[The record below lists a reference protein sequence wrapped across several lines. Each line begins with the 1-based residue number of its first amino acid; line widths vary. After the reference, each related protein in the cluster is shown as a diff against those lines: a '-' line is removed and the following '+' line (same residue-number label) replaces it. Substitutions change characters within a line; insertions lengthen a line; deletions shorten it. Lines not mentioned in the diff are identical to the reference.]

1 MSEASMLKEFLEL
14 VQIPVQSRD
23 ERKIADVLK
32 KKLLDLGLSVEEDNA
47 AEKLGGNTGNLIAR
61 LPGDPDVPSI
71 LLSAHMDRVKN
82 PGAIHPV
89 VNEAEGLIK
98 SDGTSI
104 LAADDVSGLCAVLE
118 GLRRVRESGR
128 PHGPVEVVFSVCEE
142 IGVQGSGLL
151 DFSKLKSKQAFVFD
165 APGRIG
171 RIINQA
177 PTKCKIEIK
186 VHGIKA
192 HAGNEPEK
200 GLSAI
205 RVAAD
210 AIMHLQEGRITPTV
224 VSNIGVIKGGTGTN
238 VVPDLCEM
246 TAEARST
253 DDAAL
258 EKYLVDFRAA
268 FEDAAR
274 RWNTPI
280 DLSIKTLYHTFLVDP
295 QSDIVST
302 ALAALRTVDVEGWC
316 ERGGGGMDGNHFNWN
331 GIPAI
336 GLALGYSKNHTN
348 AEQIYM
354 SDLFRA
360 GQVASELIHIT
371 CEKAK
376 GSGS

>member
-23 ERKIADVLK
+23 ERKIADVVK
-32 KKLLDLGLSVEEDNA
+32 QKLIDLGLTVEEDNA
-47 AEKLGGNTGNLIAR
+47 GEKLGGNTGNLIGR
-61 LPGDPDVPSI
+61 LAGASDVPSI
-71 LLSAHMDRVKN
+71 LLSAHLDRVRN
-82 PGAIHPV
+82 SGAIHPV
-89 VNEAEGLIK
+89 VNEAEDLIK

-104 LAADDVSGLCAVLE
+104 LAADDVSGLCAVLD
-118 GLRRVRESGR
+118 GLRRVKESGK

-142 IGVQGSGLL
+142 IGVQGSGQL

-224 VSNIGVIKGGTGTN
+224 VSYIGVI
-238 VVPDLCEM
+238 
-246 TAEARST
+246 
-253 DDAAL
+253 
-258 EKYLVDFRAA
+258 
-268 FEDAAR
+268 
-274 RWNTPI
+274 
-280 DLSIKTLYHTFLVDP
+280 
-295 QSDIVST
+295 
-302 ALAALRTVDVEGWC
+302 
-316 ERGGGGMDGNHFNWN
+316 
-331 GIPAI
+331 
-336 GLALGYSKNHTN
+336 
-348 AEQIYM
+348 
-354 SDLFRA
+354 
-360 GQVASELIHIT
+360 
-371 CEKAK
+371 
-376 GSGS
+376 